1 MLMPT
6 RCLLLVCMLLGA
18 GCAVQPRPVHGQ
30 KLTPDASMLPAAT
43 QPASAATVAG
53 GSIASASLAASD
65 APQRVFL
72 DQLFAQHPGIDRT
85 HVAQLL
91 AEARVQPS
99 ILSIMKRPA
108 ESKPWKEYRPIF
120 LGQARIDAGIAFY
133 REHRSLV
140 DRIAAKYRVSP
151 SILVAILGV
160 ETYYG
165 RQTGSYRVLD
175 ALYTLA
181 FDYPPRAAFFQKE
194 LGVYLSLPPGA
205 LPSPRAELRGSY
217 AGAMGWCQFMPSS
230 LEHYGVSADGNA
242 SVDLW
247 TSLPDILAS
256 TANYLAEHGWH
267 QGAPIAVRA
276 EPGART
282 DAPQVELSKPI
293 YTVEQLEAR
302 GFAPSAPVDP
312 TWPATLL
319 TLDGATG
326 TEYWLTF
333 GNFMVLT
340 RYNTSAMYALAVTQ
354 LAEAIAAGSQAGSGM
369 Q

>member
-1 MLMPT
+1 MPTPT
-6 RCLLLVCMLLGA
+6 RCLLLASMLLGA
-18 GCAVQPRPVHGQ
+18 GCVAQPRPAHSARPAPGIPARVVTT
-30 KLTPDASMLPAAT
+30 TPAMAVTMSQGAARAASAAE
-43 QPASAATVAG
+43 PASA
-53 GSIASASLAASD
+53 
-65 APQRVFL
+65 QRVFL
-72 DQLFAQHPGIDRT
+72 DQLVAQHPGLDRA

-99 ILSIMKRPA
+99 ILAIMQRPA
-108 ESKPWKEYRPIF
+108 ESKPWKDYRPIF

-133 REHRSLV
+133 RAHRALV
-140 DRIAAKYRVSP
+140 ERIADRYGVSP

-165 RQTGSYRVLD
+165 RQTGGYRVLD

-181 FDYPPRAAFFQKE
+181 FDYPPRADFFRKE
-194 LGVYLSLPPGA
+194 LGVFLSLPPGA

-230 LEHYGVSADGNA
+230 LQHYGVSADGTGP
-242 SVDLW
+242 VDLW
-247 TSLPDILAS
+247 NSLPDILAS
-256 TANYLAEHGWH
+256 TANYLAAHGWQH
-267 QGAPIAVRA
+267 GEPIAVRA
-276 EPGART
+276 VPAA
-282 DAPQVELSKPI
+282 DAEMPPVERSKPL
-293 YTVEQLEAR
+293 YTVEQLEAQ

-312 TWPATLL
+312 AQPATLL
-319 TLDGATG
+319 ALDGADG

-333 GNFMVLT
+333 ANFQVIT

-354 LAEAIAAGSQAGSGM
+354 LAGAIAQGVRDGSAM